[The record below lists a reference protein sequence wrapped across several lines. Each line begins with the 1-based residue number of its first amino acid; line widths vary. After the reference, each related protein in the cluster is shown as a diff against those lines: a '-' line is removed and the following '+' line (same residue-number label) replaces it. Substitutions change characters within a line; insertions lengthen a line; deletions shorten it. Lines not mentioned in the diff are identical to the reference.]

1 MNQSILKY
9 LADHPKYN
17 AISFASILCFI
28 INLDLNQIT
37 NTMVLSVVGALSGY
51 VATKILEFC
60 LKRMKLK
67 KKY

>member
-1 MNQSILKY
+1 MKHSLLNY

-17 AISFASILCFI
+17 AISCASLLSFI
-28 INLDLNQIT
+28 INLDLNQIA

-51 VATKILEFC
+51 VATKILEIC
-60 LKRMKLK
+60 LKRIKLK